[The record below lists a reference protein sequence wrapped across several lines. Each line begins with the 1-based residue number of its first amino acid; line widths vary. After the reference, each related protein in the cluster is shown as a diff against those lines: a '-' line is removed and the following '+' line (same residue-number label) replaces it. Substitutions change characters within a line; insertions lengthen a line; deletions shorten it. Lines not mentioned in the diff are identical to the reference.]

1 MVWVEGLPE
10 LEIRISDSLFRR
22 NIFFYCREWN
32 IGWLQMCES
41 ENIYLVIA
49 IHENIVRLPEFE
61 IYMHR
66 LYIYIFSTNFLVL
79 LVIND

>member
-1 MVWVEGLPE
+1 
-10 LEIRISDSLFRR
+10 
-22 NIFFYCREWN
+22 
-32 IGWLQMCES
+32 MCES